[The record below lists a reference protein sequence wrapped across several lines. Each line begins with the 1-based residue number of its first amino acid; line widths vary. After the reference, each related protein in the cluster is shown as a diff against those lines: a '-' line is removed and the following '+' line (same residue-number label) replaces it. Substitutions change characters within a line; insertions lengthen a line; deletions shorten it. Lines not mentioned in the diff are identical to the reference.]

1 MTEEEKEL
9 ETKLW
14 EIRNLIQELPQEG
27 IVAIRDYV
35 ESLIEY

>member
-14 EIRNLIQELPQEG
+14 EIRNLISQLPDEG
-27 IVAIRDYV
+27 IVAIRDYA